1 MSEEKNKKVQDG
13 TTISRRSFIKGVGT
27 GVVAATVAPAS
38 LVEKTEAQ
46 QSMNELPGVTEAAI
60 TLNINKQNYKV
71 KVESRTTLLSVLR
84 DGIDANG
91 ERIDL
96 TGTKQVCDRGECGG
110 CTVLMDGKAVYSC
123 MILALDAQGKEI
135 TTIESLA
142 DGDKLHPIQE
152 AFVEHDALQ
161 CGFCTPG
168 FVMSAKALLD
178 ENPDPTLEEIK
189 HGLAGNLCRCG
200 AYPRI
205 FEAVQTAAKR
215 MRKP

>member
-1 MSEEKNKKVQDG
+1 MSEEKKKQVQDG
-13 TTISRRSFIKGVGT
+13 NTISRRSFIKGVGT
-27 GVVAATVAPAS
+27 GVVAATVAPTS
-38 LVEKTEAQ
+38 LVEKAEAQ
-46 QSMNELPGVTEAAI
+46 QFMDELPGVTES
-60 TLNINKQNYKV
+60 TVSLNINGRTYKV
-71 KVESRTTLLSVLR
+71 NVESRTTLISVLR
-84 DGIDANG
+84 DGMDVNG

-110 CTVLMDGKAVYSC
+110 CTVLMDGEAVYSC
-123 MILALDAQGKEI
+123 MILALDAQDKEI

-152 AFVEHDALQ
+152 AFIEHDALQ

-168 FVMSAKALLD
+168 FVMSAKVLLD
-178 ENPDPTLEEIK
+178 ENSDPTMEEIK
-189 HGLAGNLCRCG
+189 RGLAGNLCRCG

-215 MRKP
+215 MRA

>member
-1 MSEEKNKKVQDG
+1 MSEEKKNKVQDG

-27 GVVAATVAPAS
+27 GVVAATVAPTS
-38 LVEKTEAQ
+38 LVEKAEAQ
-46 QSMNELPGVTEAAI
+46 QFMDELPGVTEA
-60 TLNINKQNYKV
+60 TVSLNINGRTYKV
-71 KVESRTTLLSVLR
+71 NVESRTTLISVLR
-84 DGIDANG
+84 DGIDVNG

-110 CTVLMDGKAVYSC
+110 CTVLMDGKSVYSC
-123 MILALDAQGKEI
+123 MILAIDAQGKQI
-135 TTIESLA
+135 TTIESFA

-152 AFVEHDALQ
+152 AFIEHDALQ

-178 ENPDPTLEEIK
+178 ENSDPTLEEVK
-189 HGLAGNLCRCG
+189 RGLAGNLCRCG

-215 MRKP
+215 IRA

>member
-1 MSEEKNKKVQDG
+1 MSEEKKNKVQDR

-38 LVEKTEAQ
+38 LVEKAEAQ
-46 QSMNELPGVTEAAI
+46 QSMDELPGVTEA
-60 TLNINKQNYKV
+60 TVSLNINGRTYKV
-71 KVESRTTLLSVLR
+71 NVESRTTLISVLR
-84 DGIDANG
+84 DGIDVNG

-110 CTVLMDGKAVYSC
+110 CTVLMDGEAVYSC
-123 MILALDAQGKEI
+123 MILALDAQGKQI

-152 AFVEHDALQ
+152 TFIEHDALQ

-178 ENPDPTLEEIK
+178 ENSDPTLEEVK
-189 HGLAGNLCRCG
+189 RGLAGNLCRCG
-200 AYPRI
+200 AYPLI

-215 MRKP
+215 IRA

>member
-1 MSEEKNKKVQDG
+1 
-13 TTISRRSFIKGVGT
+13 
-27 GVVAATVAPAS
+27 
-38 LVEKTEAQ
+38 
-46 QSMNELPGVTEAAI
+46 
-60 TLNINKQNYKV
+60 
-71 KVESRTTLLSVLR
+71 LR